1 MGIINVQTDDG
12 IKRVQIEGDKPTD
25 EEQEFILNTFFAD
38 EAPQFDPNQP
48 SRPASPNI
56 NLATASP
63 EEIENYRR
71 QLELAGINPATMQ
84 AFEEGETGA
93 LKLPGVDYD
102 TGVKDFSFRTALGN
116 LELPSEKAEYLT
128 RKVGRDGFTVD
139 PGGRFILTQ
148 VGRQKLGLGDGPPI

>member
-38 EAPQFDPNQP
+38 EAPQFDPSQP

-71 QLELAGINPATMQ
+71 QLELAGIHQKKQNILQ
-84 AFEEGETGA
+84 
-93 LKLPGVDYD
+93 
-102 TGVKDFSFRTALGN
+102 
-116 LELPSEKAEYLT
+116 EK
-128 RKVGRDGFTVD
+128 
-139 PGGRFILTQ
+139 
-148 VGRQKLGLGDGPPI
+148 